1 MRIAYVAP
9 MEIGEKSH
17 PPVRQRA
24 AALARLGHEVSFVD
38 PWSWAIKGSF
48 SRKWIYHAGG
58 LGINSFISDKL
69 YNEIAART
77 PSLIFV
83 NQGEFLSGK
92 TILNLRKLQ
101 VPIVVYINDDPF
113 GGRDG
118 NRFNNLINAL
128 PYYDLVVVVREP
140 NIDEARRSGARRVIR
155 VWMSADEVAH
165 AAHPISDY
173 EHNIYESDVSL
184 IGIWMPER
192 GSLVSELIRR
202 DVPLSI
208 WGDRWEKD
216 RNWKTIKKVWRG
228 PKLHEARHY
237 CAAILSSKVCLGVL
251 SKQNRDQHTTR
262 SIEIPFIGGL
272 LCAERTSE
280 HQQMYVDKSE
290 AFFWDDAIECA
301 QLCHEILN
309 DSLLRR
315 EVALQ
320 GHLRAMQCPYFNEK
334 ILRHIIEQAFV

>member
-1 MRIAYVAP
+1 M
-9 MEIGEKSH
+9 
-17 PPVRQRA
+17 
-24 AALARLGHEVSFVD
+24 
-38 PWSWAIKGSF
+38 
-48 SRKWIYHAGG
+48 
-58 LGINSFISDKL
+58 
-69 YNEIAART
+69 
-77 PSLIFV
+77 
-83 NQGEFLSGK
+83 
-92 TILNLRKLQ
+92 
-101 VPIVVYINDDPF
+101 
-113 GGRDG
+113 
-118 NRFNNLINAL
+118 
-128 PYYDLVVVVREP
+128 
-140 NIDEARRSGARRVIR
+140 
-155 VWMSADEVAH
+155 
-165 AAHPISDY
+165 
-173 EHNIYESDVSL
+173 
-184 IGIWMPER
+184 
-192 GSLVSELIRR
+192 
-202 DVPLSI
+202 
-208 WGDRWEKD
+208 
-216 RNWKTIKKVWRG
+216 
-228 PKLHEARHY
+228 HEARHY